1 VEAALWAV
9 KMVVQQSTGVPSY
22 FACPPAREVGSSLPE
37 SPAAAAAAGT
47 LGPTAAAASGGSA
60 VAAAGLLS
68 GTPVHLDAAAM
79 SAIVRCLST
88 AAAAAASNG
97 AGGSSSAH
105 TDSGSGMLTAVPRS
119 GRPAAIAA
127 LAAGLVAC
135 CCRRAEERNLAIAGG
150 APEKLLRL
158 LLGSDRPD
166 TQVAA
171 LEGLSLMLPYQP
183 SACALALSCP
193 EIYGRLFTLLRDP
206 APSVR
211 LLAASCA
218 ATLCRM
224 PGCEQTEAMQRA
236 ALPVLL
242 RLLTQPATRPHVPAV
257 LASLV
262 EGSEALQKAAADAD
276 AVRLLAGLLAAEAV
290 AAEVTTATATTA
302 RTTGQAVAAPDV
314 AAAAAVSS
322 GAIPGPAVCAAAD
335 GGVSSSLRE
344 GCLRALGS
352 LCLNHDD
359 SRRQLLE
366 AKVLRYIVKALEDP
380 SNGVRAAAALCVRA
394 LTRCV
399 RTLRGGLLEGG
410 GGEPAQL
417 LVDMLADKDLEVQTN
432 AAAAVCNLV
441 LDFSAVK
448 SAVLSAGGLTRLVEL
463 TRSPATPLRHHAT
476 WALANML
483 YRADNSVRVQL
494 MEALPWSRL
503 RQLLFDSDPRVVE
516 QALVILRNLCMAG
529 RQQVAAALEW
539 ADSDR
544 GGGGGGGG
552 GDSASVTGLCPSP
565 SASPNQDQRPLPG
578 AGDKEMPQIGIL
590 DVLEARIHAAVV
602 AMSVDNTG
610 SDSAPSSPLN
620 LSPQSESAAAP
631 AAAAATATAA
641 VTAAAAAAA
650 AILPVRTPAQ
660 YLQTVANA
668 NHALYAVANLL
679 TGGTAVKDLV
689 ASRQPLLAA
698 VAAHMYPWAGEL
710 ALPAVWCAVNLTWPA
725 GGGGGSSSGVDR
737 LSRLEQEAVATRCNA
752 LLNVRG
758 EERLEEL
765 SQKHP
770 SRDVQERARTALE
783 QLRSGAGR
791 AGGAAATS
799 PPAAAITALISVPF
813 L

>member
-1 VEAALWAV
+1 
-9 KMVVQQSTGVPSY
+9 
-22 FACPPAREVGSSLPE
+22 
-37 SPAAAAAAGT
+37 
-47 LGPTAAAASGGSA
+47 
-60 VAAAGLLS
+60 
-68 GTPVHLDAAAM
+68 M
-79 SAIVRCLST
+79 SAIVRCL
-88 AAAAAASNG
+88 AVA
-97 AGGSSSAH
+97 GSSAAH
-105 TDSGSGMLTAVPRS
+105 TGSGSGMLAAVPRS
-119 GRPAAIAA
+119 GRTAAIVA
-127 LAAGLVAC
+127 LAAALVAC
-135 CCRRAEERNLAIAGG
+135 CCRRTEERNLAIAAG
-150 APEKLLRL
+150 APEKMLRL
-158 LLGSDRPD
+158 LLGSDRAD

-206 APSVR
+206 TPSVR

-262 EGSEALQKAAADAD
+262 EASEALQKAAADAD

-290 AAEVTTATATTA
+290 AAEAETTTA
-302 RTTGQAVAAPDV
+302 RTTGQAVAAPD
-314 AAAAAVSS
+314 AAAVSS
-322 GAIPGPAVCAAAD
+322 GVTPYLATCAAAD

-352 LCLNHDD
+352 LCLNHDE
-359 SRRQLLE
+359 SRKQLLE
-366 AKVLRYIVKALEDP
+366 AKVLRHIVKALEDP

-410 GGEPAQL
+410 GGELAQL
-417 LVDMLADKDLEVQTN
+417 LVDMLTDQELEVQTN

-539 ADSDR
+539 AESDR
-544 GGGGGGGG
+544 SGGGGECGGSGGGF
-552 GDSASVTGLCPSP
+552 ASVTGLCTTPAP
-565 SASPNQDQRPLPG
+565 AHGHGPPDQQPLP
-578 AGDKEMPQIGIL
+578 ATGDKETRYDGIL
-590 DVLEARIHAAVV
+590 DVLQARIQAAAA
-602 AMSVDNTG
+602 AMSVTDVE
-610 SDSAPSSPLN
+610 
-620 LSPQSESAAAP
+620 SESAASTPGVSHSPHSEGAASPPSASASAP
-631 AAAAATATAA
+631 ALAAAAATTAGIFR
-641 VTAAAAAAA
+641 VTR
-650 AILPVRTPAQ
+650 PEQ
-660 YLQTVANA
+660 YLQTVAHA
-668 NHALYAVANLL
+668 THALYAVANLL
-679 TGGTAVKDLV
+679 TGGATVKDLV
-689 ASRQPLLAA
+689 ASRRPLLAA
-698 VAAHMYPWAGEL
+698 VAALLYPRAGEL

-725 GGGGGSSSGVDR
+725 GGGSGGGGGGGVDR
-737 LSRLEQEAVATRCNA
+737 LNRLEQEAVATRCNA
-752 LLNVRG
+752 LLDVRG

-765 SQKHP
+765 SRQHP

-783 QLRSGAGR
+783 QLRSGAGLAVR
-791 AGGAAATS
+791 TS
-799 PPAAAITALISVPF
+799 DTSSPAAVMTALTAQG